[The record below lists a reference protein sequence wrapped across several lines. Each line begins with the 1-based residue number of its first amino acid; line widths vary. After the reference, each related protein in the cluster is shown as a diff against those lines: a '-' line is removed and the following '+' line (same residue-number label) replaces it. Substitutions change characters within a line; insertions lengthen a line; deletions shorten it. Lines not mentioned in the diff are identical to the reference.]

1 MQRFARPCPFV
12 LQTDARSA
20 RTRMAVAEAQ
30 QSAPQQQLDVAAEE
44 EECAVG
50 PMRVE
55 ELEVSAFWQPVLSC
69 PAAGRAPGADPGF
82 MCRAPASTGT
92 TWQS

>member
-1 MQRFARPCPFV
+1 
-12 LQTDARSA
+12 
-20 RTRMAVAEAQ
+20 MAVAEAQ

-44 EECAVG
+44 EEYAVG

-55 ELEVSAFWQPVLSC
+55 ELEVNAFSQPVLSC
-69 PAAGRAPGADPGF
+69 PAAGRAPVADPGF

-92 TWQS
+92 IWRSCGKLAL